1 MQKQRSGGNSNRDN
15 MNFPEST
22 YYVTR
27 FDFFPLSFGIKYA
40 IASLFLHGVL
50 LVGLEQEKSLI
61 FFWEDAT
68 ENVILQFQKKKK
80 LNELLKCFVCNFSYK
95 KILRLLLE
103 NFLNFIC
110 FWFIIVGNKSFEI
123 F

>member
-40 IASLFLHGVL
+40 IASLFLHRVL
-50 LVGLEQEKSLI
+50 LVGLEQEKVR
-61 FFWEDAT
+61 FFFGRDAT
-68 ENVILQFQKKKK
+68 ENVILQPQ
-80 LNELLKCFVCNFSYK
+80 LD
-95 KILRLLLE
+95 
-103 NFLNFIC
+103 
-110 FWFIIVGNKSFEI
+110 
-123 F
+123 

>member
-40 IASLFLHGVL
+40 IASLFLHRVL
-50 LVGLEQEKSLI
+50 LVGLEQEKVR
-61 FFWEDAT
+61 FFFGRDAT
-68 ENVILQFQKKKK
+68 ENVILQPQPD
-80 LNELLKCFVCNFSYK
+80 
-95 KILRLLLE
+95 
-103 NFLNFIC
+103 
-110 FWFIIVGNKSFEI
+110 
-123 F
+123 